1 MFSPGRPAMHDG
13 IVSTSER
20 YIASG
25 SAAFA
30 PSGNAT
36 VGLVGETST
45 SNFSNAASCS
55 RRMTVRT
62 FCAVP

>member
-1 MFSPGRPAMHDG
+1 MFDG
-13 IVSTSER
+13 IVSTSVR

-25 SAAFA
+25 SSTFA

-36 VGLVGETST
+36 VGRVGETSRSKR
-45 SNFSNAASCS
+45 SNSASCS
-55 RRMTVRT
+55 RLITVRT